1 LQVVAQVAVV
11 VAYAVV
17 VVLVVILLQHFQYL
31 PELVTQ

>member
-1 LQVVAQVAVV
+1 VAQVAVV